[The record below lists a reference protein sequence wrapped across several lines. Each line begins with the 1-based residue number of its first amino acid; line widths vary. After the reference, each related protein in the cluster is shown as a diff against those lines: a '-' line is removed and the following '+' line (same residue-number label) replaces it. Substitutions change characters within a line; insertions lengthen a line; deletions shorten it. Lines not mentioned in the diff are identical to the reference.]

1 MNNNYFKNKIALV
14 TGASRG
20 FGYHVALQLAKAGA
34 NLIITG
40 RTVGSLE
47 ELSDKILQYGGK
59 VTVVPL
65 DLLNQLQTQ
74 IFCKKLFEKFGK
86 LDLFVHSASLAVPMS
101 PIETVNEK
109 DLIKYFQT
117 NTFLTQRLIKLLHPL
132 LKIQK
137 DSIAVFLN
145 DSSKKKHKKFLG
157 VYNASQAASKELILS
172 YTEETSR
179 IGPKV
184 LIFEP
189 LPMPTMTRLIMFPGE
204 NKKLLSSCEIEANKL
219 IKFIIS
225 KKD

>member
-1 MNNNYFKNKIALV
+1 MKIFLDTADTELIKKYFHTGLIDGVTTNPTLIMRSGRDPEDVYQELV
-14 TGASRG
+14 DMGIPDISMEVVGDSPEMT
-20 FGYHVALQLAKAGA
+20 VE
-34 NLIITG
+34 G
-40 RTVGSLE
+40 RR
-47 ELSDKILQYGGK
+47 
-59 VTVVPL
+59 
-65 DLLNQLQTQ
+65 
-74 IFCKKLFEKFGK
+74 LFEKFGK
-86 LDLFVHSASLAVPMS
+86 LDLFIHSASLAVPMS
-101 PIETVNEK
+101 PIETINEK
-109 DLIKYFQT
+109 DLTKYFQT

-204 NKKLLSSCEIEANKL
+204 NKKLLSSCKIEANKL